1 MQSGIEP
8 GFHRG
13 MTTDAD
19 DDDAAER
26 FTQAIFEKLRL
37 YESRF
42 YQGFQRYL
50 RVFLKTEASTSFLT

>member
-13 MTTDAD
+13 KTTDSD
-19 DDDAAER
+19 DDDAADR
-26 FTQAIFEKLRL
+26 FTQAVLEKQEPS
-37 YESRF
+37 ESRF

-50 RVFLKTEASTSFLT
+50 RVFLTTEASTSFPA